1 MKKLSK
7 MEYFFEKSIY
17 KMYYMCYNNSVNGK
31 VRFTMDYISRIK
43 QVKNEKKIT
52 NERLSELT
60 GIPLSTVSKILAG
73 ISDSPKLSNMVLIAS
88 ALGCTL
94 DYIVSGTPE
103 NNNNYTLTDKEIEF
117 IETYRQLDFYGKDLV
132 ETVAQKELDRV
143 GVISEELTLPITEQ
157 SVQQK
162 NAKILNMPQTAQNE
176 FSYNFGK
183 KSILLYNLPV
193 SAGPGVYLDDELAE
207 QISIPLNEKTDS
219 VSFALKISGNS
230 MEPKYHDG
238 DIVLVE
244 NTESV
249 NVGELGIFVLD
260 GNGYF
265 KKYGGD
271 RLISLNEEY
280 GDILLKDYVE
290 SVCCGRVVGKLKRK

>member
-1 MKKLSK
+1 VGI
-7 MEYFFEKSIY
+7 F
-17 KMYYMCYNNSVNGK
+17 V
-31 VRFTMDYISRIK
+31 DYISRIK
-43 QVKNEKKIT
+43 QVKSEKKIT
-52 NERLSELT
+52 NEKLSELT

-73 ISDSPKLSNMVLIAS
+73 ISDSPKLSNMVLIAR

-103 NNNNYTLTDKEIEF
+103 NNNNYTLNDKEIEF
-117 IETYRQLDFYGKDLV
+117 IEIYRQLDFYGKDLV
-132 ETVAQKELDRV
+132 ETVAQKELDRL
-143 GVISEELTLPITEQ
+143 GVISESTAA
-157 SVQQK
+157 VQTPALAAEPQK
-162 NAKILNMPQTAQNE
+162 SAKILSIPHTSSVDY
-176 FSYNFGK
+176 SYDFAK
-183 KSILLYNLPV
+183 KSILLYDLPV

-207 QISIPLNEKTDS
+207 PISIPMNDKTES
-219 VSFALKISGNS
+219 VSFALRISGNS

-244 NTESV
+244 NAESV
-249 NVGELGIFVLD
+249 NVGELGIFILD

-271 RLISLNEEY
+271 RLISLNDEY
-280 GDILLKDYVE
+280 GDILLRDYVE

>member
-1 MKKLSK
+1 
-7 MEYFFEKSIY
+7 
-17 KMYYMCYNNSVNGK
+17 
-31 VRFTMDYISRIK
+31 MDYISRIK